1 MTHKSKLI
9 CSLFESIGVFGV
21 LLALAIT
28 IFQYSSAIP
37 GAVAGF
43 FSALFSLLAALS
55 AANVALAGYLLWKR

>member
-21 LLALAIT
+21 LLA
-28 IFQYSSAIP
+28 
-37 GAVAGF
+37 
-43 FSALFSLLAALS
+43 ALS